1 MINIKTILAKTENRV
16 VSVKPETSVLDT
28 LKLMSENEVGAVVVM
43 DNDRLVGIATE
54 RDYARKVVLE
64 GKLSMD
70 TTISE
75 IMTANPVTVGVG
87 DSIKTCMESMSHNHI
102 RHLPV
107 VDHGKLIG
115 VLSIRDMLEAVI
127 EQQEFLIEQM
137 ERYIQGK
144 M

>member
-1 MINIKTILAKTENRV
+1 MTNIKTVLAKSENRV
-16 VSVKPETSVLDT
+16 ISVSPETTVLDS
-28 LKLMSENEVGAVVVM
+28 LKLMAENEVGAVVVM
-43 DNDRLVGIATE
+43 DRESLVGIATE
-54 RDYARKVVLE
+54 RDYARKVVLD
-64 GKLSMD
+64 GKLSAD
-70 TTISE
+70 TTIRE
-75 IMTANPVTVGVG
+75 IMTANPVTVGAG
-87 DSIKTCMESMSHNHI
+87 DSMKTCMETMSHNHI